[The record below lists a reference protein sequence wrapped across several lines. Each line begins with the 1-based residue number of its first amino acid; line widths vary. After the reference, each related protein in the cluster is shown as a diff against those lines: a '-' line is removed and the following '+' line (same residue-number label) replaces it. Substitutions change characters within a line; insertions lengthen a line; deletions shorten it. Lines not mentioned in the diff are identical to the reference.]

1 MFNCDVASID
11 LTPMPTLTCSSNIT
25 ATTASI
31 TAENLAADNL
41 LANRLLADNLLT
53 GSSLTDNST
62 MEKSLFGLPEWLIQI
77 NDDISRALE
86 RGVNIRQLVASRAC
100 VIDELLIALFQWFEL
115 DKTDLALFATGG
127 YGRGELSLYSDVD
140 ILLLMPNEL
149 DSDTSSKIDNLVA
162 LLWDIGLEPA
172 LSVRSVSD
180 CLEAALDHTVASA
193 LLEARLLIGNE
204 ALQEVPI
211 QIVNKQW
218 SPLAFFE
225 VKINEAKARYLQH
238 NATEYNLEP
247 NIKTAPGGLRDIHII
262 GWVTKRYF
270 RVSKL
275 YDLVQQNFLTE
286 KEFDE
291 LSFAEGYLWQ
301 IRHYLHELT
310 GRNENKLL
318 FDYQRDIAQLMGY
331 ETQSDDQPNAA
342 VERFMRDYYRCAMQI
357 STLSEM
363 LTNHYYET
371 IIEPQLPDEERPKK
385 QPINARFNQVG
396 EQIAMAHHRVFAQH
410 PEAILEMF
418 LLMGQYG
425 IKNVRTH
432 TLRAL
437 KIAARG
443 IDQAYRDN
451 PTNQTL
457 FLANLKEQN
466 YLFHRL
472 RTMNRYG
479 ILGNYIPAFA
489 QVTGLMQYDLFHRYT
504 VDAHTLFLI
513 RILHRFTDPR
523 FYDDFPLISAIFQRI
538 ERKEILVLAAM
549 FHDIAKGRGGNHSQ
563 LGETESIEFCL
574 AHGMSVAD
582 ANLVGWL
589 TRYHLLMSMTAQK
602 KDISDPEVVTLFAD
616 LVGNVTHL
624 NHLYVLT
631 VADMNATNPQ
641 LWNSWRATLMKQLY
655 SQTRR
660 ILRADI
666 DAPTNRQDMISA
678 TRKQALVMLD
688 NVDNQHMNRDE
699 VLRLWDDLG
708 DEYFLREIA
717 EDILWHT
724 EAILNHPPIGR
735 ASDADSTPLVV
746 LREHRELALDAV
758 QVFIYTQD
766 QVNLFAVTMAVFD
779 QMNLDV
785 LDARIITAT
794 RDFALDSY
802 VLLDR
807 SGTLLVDV
815 DSQQELKQRLIDAF
829 KNPTAPKLTH
839 RRIPRQL
846 RHFDVA
852 TTINFEFNDA
862 SNQHIMSLE
871 TLDQPGLLARV
882 GQVFLQQ
889 QIEVHAAR
897 ITTLGERAE
906 DMFYISDQNDKA
918 LSADKLDTL
927 KAALITSLSIRNDT
941 L

>member
-1 MFNCDVASID
+1 MFNCDVTAID
-11 LTPMPTLTCSSNIT
+11 LTPMPLLS
-25 ATTASI
+25 ADDMTTAS
-31 TAENLAADNL
+31 L
-41 LANRLLADNLLT
+41 
-53 GSSLTDNST
+53 SPSTDTSVI
-62 MEKSLFGLPEWLIQI
+62 EKPLFGIPEWLLQI

-86 RGVNIRQLVASRAC
+86 RGVNIRQLVNARAC
-100 VIDELLIALFQWFEL
+100 VIDDLLIDLFKYFEL

-127 YGRGELSLYSDVD
+127 YGRGELSLYSDID
-140 ILLLMPNEL
+140 ILLLMPH
-149 DSDTSSKIDNLVA
+149 DIDADTNKKIDNLVA
-162 LLWDIGLEPA
+162 ILWDIGLEPA

-180 CLEAALDHTVASA
+180 CLEAALDHTIASA
-193 LLEARLLIGNE
+193 LLEARLLIGND
-204 ALQEVPI
+204 ALQDVPH
-211 QIVNKQW
+211 QIVNNQW
-218 SPLAFFE
+218 SPRAFFD

-275 YDLVQQNFLTE
+275 YDLVQQDFLTE

-318 FDYQRDIAQLMGY
+318 FDYQREIAQLMGY
-331 ETQSDDQPNAA
+331 EPQPDDQPNDS

-410 PEAILEMF
+410 PESILEMF

-451 PTNQTL
+451 PAHQAL

-479 ILGNYIPAFA
+479 VLGNYIPAFA

-513 RILHRFTDPR
+513 RILHRFTDPL
-523 FYDDFPLISAIFQRI
+523 FYEDFPLVSSIFQRI

-563 LGETESIEFCL
+563 LGEIESIEFCL
-574 AHGMSVAD
+574 AHGMSTAD

-678 TRKQALVMLD
+678 TRAQALVMLD

-735 ASDADSTPLVV
+735 ASNADSPPLVV

-758 QVFIYTQD
+758 QVFVYTQD

-807 SGTLLVDV
+807 SGTLLVDS

-829 KNPTAPKLTH
+829 KNPTSPKLTNK
-839 RRIPRQL
+839 RIPRQL
-846 RHFDVA
+846 KHFNVA
-852 TTINFEFNDA
+852 TTINFEFNEA
-862 SNQHIMSLE
+862 SSQHIMSLE

-906 DMFYISDQNDKA
+906 DMFYISDQNDQA
-918 LSADKLDTL
+918 LSADKLKML
-927 KAALITSLSIRNDT
+927 KTALIDSLSLRNDAI
-941 L
+941 

>member
-1 MFNCDVASID
+1 
-11 LTPMPTLTCSSNIT
+11 
-25 ATTASI
+25 
-31 TAENLAADNL
+31 
-41 LANRLLADNLLT
+41 
-53 GSSLTDNST
+53 
-62 MEKSLFGLPEWLIQI
+62 
-77 NDDISRALE
+77 
-86 RGVNIRQLVASRAC
+86 
-100 VIDELLIALFQWFEL
+100 
-115 DKTDLALFATGG
+115 
-127 YGRGELSLYSDVD
+127 
-140 ILLLMPNEL
+140 
-149 DSDTSSKIDNLVA
+149 
-162 LLWDIGLEPA
+162 
-172 LSVRSVSD
+172 
-180 CLEAALDHTVASA
+180 
-193 LLEARLLIGNE
+193 
-204 ALQEVPI
+204 
-211 QIVNKQW
+211 
-218 SPLAFFE
+218 AFFD
-225 VKINEAKARYLQH
+225 VKMEESKARYLQH

-301 IRHYLHELT
+301 IRHYLHVLT

-318 FDYQRDIAQLMGY
+318 FDYQREIAQLMGY
-331 ETQSDDQPNAA
+331 ETQPDDQPNAA

-371 IIEPQLPDEERPKK
+371 IIEPQLPDDERPKK
-385 QPINARFNQVG
+385 QPINARFNRIG
-396 EQIAMAHHRVFAQH
+396 NQIAIAHHRVFAQH
-410 PEAILEMF
+410 PESILEMF
-418 LLMGQYG
+418 LLMGQHG
-425 IKNVRTH
+425 IDKVRTH

-443 IDQAYRDN
+443 IDQIYRDN
-451 PTNQTL
+451 PTHKAL
-457 FLANLKEQN
+457 FLSNLKEQN

-479 ILGNYIPAFA
+479 VLGNYIPAFA

-513 RILHRFTDPR
+513 RILHRFTDPA
-523 FYDDFPLISAIFQRI
+523 FQEDFPLVSSIFQRI

-549 FHDIAKGRGGNHSQ
+549 FHDIAKGRGGDHSE
-563 LGETESIEFCL
+563 LGQTESIEFCL
-574 AHGMSVAD
+574 SHGMSLAD

-589 TRYHLLMSMTAQK
+589 TRYHLLMSITAQK
-602 KDISDPEVVTLFAD
+602 KDISDPEVVTIFSD
-616 LVGNVTHL
+616 LIGNVTHL

-678 TRKQALVMLD
+678 TRKQALTMLD
-688 NVDNQHMNRDE
+688 NVNNQHMNRDE

-724 EAILNHPPIGR
+724 EAILNHPPIGL
-735 ASDADSTPLVV
+735 ASNADSPPLVV

-758 QVFIYTQD
+758 QVFVYTQD
-766 QVNLFAVTMAVFD
+766 QMNLFAVTMAVFD

-802 VLLDR
+802 VLLDP
-807 SGTLLVDV
+807 SGTLLVDEE
-815 DSQQELKQRLIDAF
+815 SQQELKQRLIDSF
-829 KNPTAPKLTH
+829 KDPTVLKLTNK
-839 RRIPRQL
+839 RMPRQL
-846 RHFDVA
+846 RHFEVK
-852 TTINFEFNDA
+852 TVINFEFNEA
-862 SNQHIMSLE
+862 SGQHIMSLE

-882 GQVFLQQ
+882 GQVFLQE

-906 DMFYISDQNDKA
+906 DMFYISDQNDKP
-918 LSADKLDTL
+918 LSPDRLEAL
-927 KAALITSLSIRNDT
+927 KAALLASLTVQKEHNSVIYF
-941 L
+941 

>member
-1 MFNCDVASID
+1 MFTCDVASID
-11 LTPMPTLTCSSNIT
+11 LTPLPLLSNDT
-25 ATTASI
+25 A
-31 TAENLAADNL
+31 
-41 LANRLLADNLLT
+41 
-53 GSSLTDNST
+53 TDNSLLSEQNT
-62 MEKSLFGLPEWLIQI
+62 TDKALLGIPEWLAQI
-77 NDDISRALE
+77 NEDISRALE
-86 RGVNIRQLVASRAC
+86 RGTNIRQLVEARAC
-100 VIDELLIALFQWFEL
+100 AIDSLLIALFKWFEL

-127 YGRGELSLYSDVD
+127 YGRGELSLYSDID
-140 ILLLMPNEL
+140 ILLLSPDEIGA
-149 DSDTSSKIDNLVA
+149 DASGKIDKLVA

-172 LSVRSVSD
+172 LSVRSVND
-180 CLEAALDHTVASA
+180 ALEAALDHTIASA
-193 LLEARLLIGNE
+193 QLEARLLIGNE
-204 ALQEVPI
+204 ALRDMPI

-218 SPLAFFE
+218 SPRAFFD
-225 VKINEAKARYLQH
+225 VKMEESKARYLQH

-270 RVSKL
+270 RVGKL

-301 IRHYLHELT
+301 IRHYLHVLT

-318 FDYQRDIAQLMGY
+318 FDYQREIAQLMGY
-331 ETQSDDQPNAA
+331 ETQPDDQPNAA

-371 IIEPQLPDEERPKK
+371 IIEPSLPDDERPKK
-385 QPINARFNQVG
+385 QPINARFNRVG
-396 EQIAMAHHRVFAQH
+396 DHIAIAHHRVFAQH
-410 PEAILEMF
+410 PESILEMF
-418 LLMGQYG
+418 LLMGQHG
-425 IKNVRTH
+425 IDKVRTH

-443 IDQAYRDN
+443 IDQTYRDN
-451 PTNQTL
+451 PVHKAL
-457 FLANLKEQN
+457 FLSNLKEQN

-479 ILGNYIPAFA
+479 VLGNYIPAFA

-513 RILHRFTDPR
+513 RILHRFTDPM
-523 FYDDFPLISAIFQRI
+523 FSEEFPLVSTIFQRI

-549 FHDIAKGRGGNHSQ
+549 FHDIAKGRGGDHSE
-563 LGETESIEFCL
+563 LGQTESIEFCL
-574 AHGMSVAD
+574 SHGMSLAD

-589 TRYHLLMSMTAQK
+589 TRYHLLMSITAQK
-602 KDISDPEVVTLFAD
+602 KDISDPEVVTVFAD
-616 LVGNVTHL
+616 LIGNVTHL

-678 TRKQALVMLD
+678 TRAQALAMLD
-688 NVDNQHMNRDE
+688 NVNNQHMNRDE

-724 EAILNHPPIGR
+724 EAILNHPPIGL
-735 ASDADSTPLVV
+735 ASNADSPPLVV

-758 QVFIYTQD
+758 QVFVYTQD
-766 QVNLFAVTMAVFD
+766 QMNLFAVTMAVFD

-802 VLLDR
+802 VLLDP
-807 SGTLLVDV
+807 SGTLLVDE
-815 DSQQELKQRLIDAF
+815 DSQQELKQRLINAF
-829 KNPTAPKLTH
+829 KDPTVLKLTNK
-839 RRIPRQL
+839 RMPRQL
-846 RHFDVA
+846 RHFEVA
-852 TTINFEFNDA
+852 TVINFEFNEA
-862 SNQHIMSLE
+862 SDQHIMSLE

-882 GQVFLQQ
+882 GQIFLQE

-906 DMFYISDQNDKA
+906 DMFYISDQNDKP
-918 LSADKLDTL
+918 LSAERLDAL
-927 KAALITSLSIRNDT
+927 KSALLASLATKRENNVVYSY
-941 L
+941 

>member
-1 MFNCDVASID
+1 MFTCDVASIY
-11 LTPMPTLTCSSNIT
+11 LTPLPELLPTNAT
-25 ATTASI
+25 ATTPQLLVTNSI
-31 TAENLAADNL
+31 DEPL
-41 LANRLLADNLLT
+41 L
-53 GSSLTDNST
+53 GI
-62 MEKSLFGLPEWLIQI
+62 PQWLIQI
-77 NDDISRALE
+77 NDDISRELE
-86 RGVNIRQLVASRAC
+86 CGVNIRQLVAARAC
-100 VIDELLIALFQWFEL
+100 AIDDLLIALFSWFEL
-115 DKTDLALFATGG
+115 NKTDLALFAIGG

-140 ILLLMPNEL
+140 ILLLSPNDI
-149 DSDTSSKIDNLVA
+149 DSNVSMKIDSLVA

-172 LSVRSVSD
+172 LSVRSVSE
-180 CLEAALDHTVASA
+180 CLDAAQDHTIASS

-204 ALQEVPI
+204 ALQDVPDN
-211 QIVNKQW
+211 IVNKQW
-218 SPLAFFE
+218 SQREFYD
-225 VKINEAKARYLQH
+225 VKITEAKSRYLQH

-270 RVSKL
+270 RVGKL
-275 YDLVQQNFLTE
+275 YDLVQQDFLTE

-291 LSFAEGYLWQ
+291 LSFAEAYLWQ
-301 IRHYLHELT
+301 IRHHLHELT

-318 FDYQRDIAQLMGY
+318 FDYQRDIAELMGY
-331 ETQSDDQPNAA
+331 ETQPDDQPNAA

-363 LTNHYYET
+363 LINHYYET
-371 IIEPQLPDEERPKK
+371 IIEPQLPHNERPSKR
-385 QPINARFNQVG
+385 PINARFNRIG
-396 EQIAMAHHRVFAQH
+396 DQIAIAHHRVFAQH
-410 PEAILEMF
+410 PDAILEMF

-425 IKNVRTH
+425 IKNIRTR

-437 KIAARG
+437 KISARG
-443 IDQAYRDN
+443 IDQNYRDN
-451 PTNQTL
+451 PEHQAL
-457 FLANLKEQN
+457 FLANIKEQN
-466 YLFHRL
+466 YLYHRL

-479 ILGNYIPAFA
+479 VLGNYIPAFA

-523 FYDDFPLISAIFQRI
+523 LHEDFPLVSAIFQRI

-574 AHGMSVAD
+574 AHGMSKAD

-602 KDISDPEVVTLFAD
+602 KDISDPEVVTIFAD

-641 LWNSWRATLMKQLY
+641 LWNSWRETLMKQLY

-678 TRKQALVMLD
+678 TRKQALAMLD
-688 NVDNQHMNRDE
+688 NVDKQHMNRDE
-699 VLRLWDDLG
+699 VLSLWDDLG

-724 EAILNHPPIGR
+724 EAILNHPPVGR
-735 ASDADSTPLVV
+735 ASDADSAPLVV
-746 LREHRELALDAV
+746 LREHRELALDAI
-758 QVFIYTQD
+758 QVFVYTQD
-766 QVNLFAVTMAVFD
+766 QANLFAVTMAVFD

-807 SGTLLVDV
+807 SGTLLVDD
-815 DSQQELKQRLIDAF
+815 DSQQELKKRLIDAF
-829 KNPTAPKLTH
+829 KNPTVPKLTY
-839 RRIPRQL
+839 RRLPRQL
-846 RHFDVA
+846 RHFEVP
-852 TTINFEFNDA
+852 TVISFEFNEA
-862 SNQHIMSLE
+862 SDQHIMSLQ

-889 QIEVHAAR
+889 KIEVHAAR

-906 DMFYISDQNDKA
+906 DMFTITDQNDAPLSTDQLETLQKA
-918 LSADKLDTL
+918 LTA
-927 KAALITSLSIRNDT
+927 SLSIRSDKEKSV
-941 L
+941 

>member
-1 MFNCDVASID
+1 MFTCDVASID
-11 LTPMPTLTCSSNIT
+11 LTPLPLLSNDT
-25 ATTASI
+25 A
-31 TAENLAADNL
+31 
-41 LANRLLADNLLT
+41 
-53 GSSLTDNST
+53 TDNSLLSEQNT
-62 MEKSLFGLPEWLIQI
+62 TDKALLGIPEWLAQI
-77 NDDISRALE
+77 NEDISRALE
-86 RGVNIRQLVASRAC
+86 RGTNIRQLVEARAC
-100 VIDELLIALFQWFEL
+100 AIDSLLIALFKWFEL

-127 YGRGELSLYSDVD
+127 YGRGELSLYSDID
-140 ILLLMPNEL
+140 ILLLSPDEIGA
-149 DSDTSSKIDNLVA
+149 DASGKIDKLVA

-172 LSVRSVSD
+172 LSVRSVND
-180 CLEAALDHTVASA
+180 ALEAALDHTIASA
-193 LLEARLLIGNE
+193 QLEARLLIGNE
-204 ALQEVPI
+204 ALRDMPI

-218 SPLAFFE
+218 SPRAFFD
-225 VKINEAKARYLQH
+225 VKMEESKARYLQH

-270 RVSKL
+270 RVGKL

-301 IRHYLHELT
+301 IRHYLHVLT

-318 FDYQRDIAQLMGY
+318 FDYQREIAQLMGY
-331 ETQSDDQPNAA
+331 ETQPDDQPNAA

-371 IIEPQLPDEERPKK
+371 IIEPNLPDDERPKK
-385 QPINARFNQVG
+385 QPINARFNRVG
-396 EQIAMAHHRVFAQH
+396 DHIAIAHHRVFAQH
-410 PEAILEMF
+410 PESILEMF
-418 LLMGQYG
+418 LLMGQHG
-425 IKNVRTH
+425 IDKVRTH

-443 IDQAYRDN
+443 IDQTYRDN
-451 PTNQTL
+451 PVHKAL
-457 FLANLKEQN
+457 FLSNLKEQN

-479 ILGNYIPAFA
+479 VLGNYIPAFA

-513 RILHRFTDPR
+513 RILHRFTDPM
-523 FYDDFPLISAIFQRI
+523 FSEEFPLVSTIFQRI

-549 FHDIAKGRGGNHSQ
+549 FHDIAKGRGGDHSE
-563 LGETESIEFCL
+563 LGQTESIEFCL
-574 AHGMSVAD
+574 SHGMSLAD

-589 TRYHLLMSMTAQK
+589 TRYHLLMSITAQK
-602 KDISDPEVVTLFAD
+602 KDISDPEVVTVFAD
-616 LVGNVTHL
+616 LIGNVTHL

-678 TRKQALVMLD
+678 TRAQALAMLD
-688 NVDNQHMNRDE
+688 NVNNQHMNRDE

-724 EAILNHPPIGR
+724 EAILNHPPIGL
-735 ASDADSTPLVV
+735 ASNADSPPLVV

-758 QVFIYTQD
+758 QVFVYTQD
-766 QVNLFAVTMAVFD
+766 QTNLFAVTMAVFD

-802 VLLDR
+802 VLLDP
-807 SGTLLVDV
+807 SGTLLVDE
-815 DSQQELKQRLIDAF
+815 DSQQELKQRLINAF
-829 KNPTAPKLTH
+829 KDPTVLKLTNK
-839 RRIPRQL
+839 RMPRQL
-846 RHFDVA
+846 RHFEVA
-852 TTINFEFNDA
+852 TVINFEFNEA
-862 SNQHIMSLE
+862 SDQHIMSLE

-882 GQVFLQQ
+882 GQTFLQE

-906 DMFYISDQNDKA
+906 DMFYISDQNDKP
-918 LSADKLDTL
+918 LSAERLDAL
-927 KAALITSLSIRNDT
+927 KSALLASLATKRENNVVYSY
-941 L
+941 

>member
-1 MFNCDVASID
+1 MFTCDVASIYLSPLPPLLSANMPAAEVTAD
-11 LTPMPTLTCSSNIT
+11 TP
-25 ATTASI
+25 
-31 TAENLAADNL
+31 L
-41 LANRLLADNLLT
+41 L
-53 GSSLTDNST
+53 GI
-62 MEKSLFGLPEWLIQI
+62 PEWLTQI
-77 NDDISRALE
+77 NEDISRELE
-86 RGVNIRQLVASRAC
+86 RGVNIRQLVEARAC
-100 VIDELLIALFQWFEL
+100 AIDGLLITLFSWFEL

-140 ILLLMPNEL
+140 ILLLSP
-149 DSDTSSKIDNLVA
+149 SDIDNSVSTKIDRLVA
-162 LLWDIGLEPA
+162 MLWDIGLEPA
-172 LSVRSVSD
+172 LSVRSVDD
-180 CLEAALDHTVASA
+180 CLEAASDHTIASS

-204 ALQEVPI
+204 VLQDVPND
-211 QIVNKQW
+211 IVNKLW
-218 SPLAFFE
+218 SQRDFYD
-225 VKINEAKARYLQH
+225 VKIAEAKSRYLQH

-270 RVSKL
+270 RVGKL
-275 YDLVQQNFLTE
+275 YDLVQQDFLTE
-286 KEFDE
+286 KEFDDLNFSE
-291 LSFAEGYLWQ
+291 AYLWQ

-318 FDYQRDIAQLMGY
+318 FDYQRDIAQRMGY

-363 LTNHYYET
+363 LINHYYET
-371 IIEPQLPDEERPKK
+371 IIEPQLPDDERPSKR
-385 QPINARFNQVG
+385 PLNAHFNQIG

-425 IKNVRTH
+425 IKNVRTK

-443 IDQAYRDN
+443 IDQNYRDN
-451 PTNQTL
+451 PEHQAL

-472 RTMNRYG
+472 RAMNRYG
-479 ILGNYIPAFA
+479 VLGNYIPAFA

-513 RILHRFTDPR
+513 RILHRFTDER
-523 FYDDFPLISAIFQRI
+523 FYQDFPLVSSIFQRI

-549 FHDIAKGRGGNHSQ
+549 FHDIAKGRGGNHSL
-563 LGETESIEFCL
+563 LGETESIDFCL
-574 AHGMSVAD
+574 AHGMSKAD
-582 ANLVGWL
+582 ARLVGWL

-602 KDISDPEVVTLFAD
+602 KDISDPEVVTVFAD
-616 LVGNVTHL
+616 LIGNVTHL

-666 DAPTNRQDMISA
+666 DAPTNRQEMIGA
-678 TRKQALVMLD
+678 TRKQALAMLD

-724 EAILNHPPIGR
+724 EAILNHPPIGY
-735 ASDADSTPLVV
+735 ASNADSAPLVV

-758 QVFIYTQD
+758 QVFVYTQD
-766 QVNLFAVTMAVFD
+766 QANLFAVTMAVFD

-807 SGTLLVDV
+807 SGTLLVDEN
-815 DSQQELKQRLIDAF
+815 SQEELKQRLIDAF
-829 KNPTAPKLTH
+829 KNPTVPKLTH
-839 RRIPRQL
+839 KRIPRQL
-846 RHFDVA
+846 RHFEVA
-852 TTINFEFNDA
+852 TTISFEFNEA
-862 SNQHIMSLE
+862 SDQHIMSLQ

-889 QIEVHAAR
+889 KIEVHAAR

-906 DMFYISDQNDKA
+906 DMFTISDQDDKP
-918 LSADKLDTL
+918 LSADKLETL
-927 KAALITSLSIRNDT
+927 QAALRASLNIRSDGT
-941 L
+941 YA

>member
-1 MFNCDVASID
+1 MFNCDVTTID
-11 LTPMPTLTCSSNIT
+11 LTPMPLLSTENMT
-25 ATTASI
+25 AA
-31 TAENLAADNL
+31 
-41 LANRLLADNLLT
+41 
-53 GSSLTDNST
+53 SLTLSAAHSLSATNSVL
-62 MEKSLFGLPEWLIQI
+62 EKPLFSISDWLLQI

-86 RGVNIRQLVASRAC
+86 RGVNIRQLVSARAG
-100 VIDELLIALFQWFEL
+100 VIDDLLIDLFNWFEL

-127 YGRGELSLYSDVD
+127 YGRGELSLHSDID
-140 ILLLMPNEL
+140 ILLLVPSAIG
-149 DSDTSSKIDNLVA
+149 SDTTSKIDNLVA
-162 LLWDIGLEPA
+162 FLWDIGLEPA
-172 LSVRSVSD
+172 LSVRSVSE
-180 CLEAALDHTVASA
+180 CLEAARDHTIASA

-204 ALQEVPI
+204 DLQGVPI
-211 QIVNKQW
+211 QIVNNQW
-218 SPLAFFE
+218 SPREFFD
-225 VKINEAKARYLQH
+225 VKIKEAKARYIQH

-247 NIKTAPGGLRDIHII
+247 NIKTAPGGLRDIHIV

-318 FDYQRDIAQLMGY
+318 FDYQREIAQLMGY
-331 ETQSDDQPNAA
+331 ETQPDDQPNAA

-371 IIEPQLPDEERPKK
+371 IIEPQLPDEECPKK

-396 EQIAMAHHRVFAQH
+396 DQIAMAHHRVFAQH
-410 PEAILEMF
+410 PESILEMF

-451 PTNQTL
+451 PTHQAL

-479 ILGNYIPAFA
+479 VLGNYIPAFA

-523 FYDDFPLISAIFQRI
+523 FFEDFPLVSSLFQRI

-563 LGETESIEFCL
+563 LGEIESIEFCL
-574 AHGMSVAD
+574 AHGMSEAD

-678 TRKQALVMLD
+678 TRKQALAMLD

-699 VLRLWDDLG
+699 VIRLWDDLG

-724 EAILNHPPIGR
+724 EAILNHPPLGR
-735 ASDADSTPLVV
+735 ASDADSAPLVV

-758 QVFIYTQD
+758 QVFVYTQD

-794 RDFALDSY
+794 RNFALDSY

-807 SGTLLVDV
+807 SGTLLVDAE
-815 DSQQELKQRLIDAF
+815 SQEELKQRLIDAF

-846 RHFDVA
+846 KHFDVA
-852 TTINFEFNDA
+852 TTINFEFNEA

-889 QIEVHAAR
+889 KIEVHAAR

-906 DMFYISDQNDKA
+906 DMFYISDQNDDA
-918 LSADKLDTL
+918 LSADKLATL
-927 KAALITSLSIRNDT
+927 KATLIDSLSVRNDT
-941 L
+941 V

>member
-1 MFNCDVASID
+1 MFTCDVASID
-11 LTPMPTLTCSSNIT
+11 LTPLPLLSKDI
-25 ATTASI
+25 ATNAS
-31 TAENLAADNL
+31 
-41 LANRLLADNLLT
+41 LLADT
-53 GSSLTDNST
+53 PVT
-62 MEKSLFGLPEWLIQI
+62 EKSLLGIPHWLTQI
-77 NDDISRALE
+77 NHDINRALE
-86 RGVNIRQLVASRAC
+86 RGVNIRQLVAARSGA
-100 VIDELLIALFQWFEL
+100 IDELLIALFNWFEL

-127 YGRGELSLYSDVD
+127 YGRGELSLYSDID
-140 ILLLMPNEL
+140 ILLLSPDEIGA
-149 DSDTSSKIDNLVA
+149 DASGKIDRLVA

-172 LSVRSVSD
+172 LSVRSVND
-180 CLEAALDHTVASA
+180 ALEASLDHTIASA
-193 LLEARLLIGNE
+193 QLEARLLIGNE
-204 ALQEVPI
+204 ALQDVPV

-218 SPLAFFE
+218 SPREFFE
-225 VKINEAKARYLQH
+225 VKIAEAKARYLQH

-270 RVSKL
+270 RVGKL

-291 LSFAEGYLWQ
+291 LNFAEGYLWQ
-301 IRHYLHELT
+301 IRHYLHVLT

-318 FDYQRDIAQLMGY
+318 FDYQREIAQLMGY
-331 ETQSDDQPNAA
+331 ETQPDDQPNAA

-371 IIEPQLPDEERPKK
+371 IIEPQLPDDERPKK

-396 EQIAMAHHRVFAQH
+396 DQIAMAHHRVFAQH
-410 PEAILEMF
+410 PDSILEMF

-443 IDQAYRDN
+443 IDQIYRDN
-451 PTNQTL
+451 PAHQAL

-472 RTMNRYG
+472 RAMNRYG
-479 ILGNYIPAFA
+479 VLGSYIPAFA

-504 VDAHTLFLI
+504 VAAHTLFLI

-523 FYDDFPLISAIFQRI
+523 FYEDFPLVSSIFQRI

-549 FHDIAKGRGGNHSQ
+549 FHDIAKGRGGNHSE
-563 LGETESIEFCL
+563 LGQTESTEFCL
-574 AHGMSVAD
+574 AHGMSLAD

-602 KDISDPEVVTLFAD
+602 KDISDPEVVTIFAN

-678 TRKQALVMLD
+678 TRTQALAMLD
-688 NVDNQHMNRDE
+688 SVNNQHMNRDE

-708 DEYFLREIA
+708 DEYFLREIP

-724 EAILNHPPIGR
+724 EAILNHPPIGL
-735 ASDADSTPLVV
+735 ASNADSPPLVV

-758 QVFIYTQD
+758 QVFVYTQD
-766 QVNLFAVTMAVFD
+766 QTNLFAVTMAVFD

-802 VLLDR
+802 VLLDP
-807 SGTLLVDV
+807 SGTLLVDE
-815 DSQQELKQRLIDAF
+815 DSQQELKQRLINAF
-829 KNPTAPKLTH
+829 KDPTLLKLTNK
-839 RRIPRQL
+839 RIPRQL
-846 RHFDVA
+846 RHFEV
-852 TTINFEFNDA
+852 TTVINFDFNEA
-862 SNQHIMSLE
+862 SDLHIMSLE

-882 GQVFLQQ
+882 GQVFLHEK
-889 QIEVHAAR
+889 IEVHAAR

-906 DMFYISDQNDKA
+906 DMFYISDQNDEP
-918 LSADKLDTL
+918 LSAARLD
-927 KAALITSLSIRNDT
+927 ALRSALMASLSMQREQPAAYSKCD
-941 L
+941 

>member
-1 MFNCDVASID
+1 MFTCDVASID
-11 LTPMPTLTCSSNIT
+11 LTPLPLLSNDT
-25 ATTASI
+25 A
-31 TAENLAADNL
+31 
-41 LANRLLADNLLT
+41 
-53 GSSLTDNST
+53 TDNSLLSEQNT
-62 MEKSLFGLPEWLIQI
+62 TDKALLGIPEWLAQI
-77 NDDISRALE
+77 NEDISRALE
-86 RGVNIRQLVASRAC
+86 RGANIRQLVEARAC
-100 VIDELLIALFQWFEL
+100 AIDSLLIALFKWFEL

-127 YGRGELSLYSDVD
+127 YGRGELSLYSDID
-140 ILLLMPNEL
+140 ILLLSPDEIGA
-149 DSDTSSKIDNLVA
+149 DASGKIDKLVA

-172 LSVRSVSD
+172 LSVRSVND
-180 CLEAALDHTVASA
+180 ALEAALDHTIASA
-193 LLEARLLIGNE
+193 QLEARLLIGNE
-204 ALQEVPI
+204 ALRDMPI

-218 SPLAFFE
+218 SPRAFFD
-225 VKINEAKARYLQH
+225 VKMEESKARYLQH

-270 RVSKL
+270 RVGKL

-301 IRHYLHELT
+301 IRHYLHVLT

-318 FDYQRDIAQLMGY
+318 FDYQREIAQLMGY
-331 ETQSDDQPNAA
+331 ETQPDDQPNAA

-371 IIEPQLPDEERPKK
+371 IIEPSLPDDERPKK
-385 QPINARFNQVG
+385 QPINARFNRVG
-396 EQIAMAHHRVFAQH
+396 DHIAIAHHRVFAQH
-410 PEAILEMF
+410 PESILEMF
-418 LLMGQYG
+418 LLMGQHG
-425 IKNVRTH
+425 IDKVRTH

-443 IDQAYRDN
+443 IDQTYRDN
-451 PTNQTL
+451 PVHKAL
-457 FLANLKEQN
+457 FLSNLKEQN

-479 ILGNYIPAFA
+479 VLGNYIPAFA

-513 RILHRFTDPR
+513 RILHRFTDPM
-523 FYDDFPLISAIFQRI
+523 FSEEFPLVSTIFQRI

-549 FHDIAKGRGGNHSQ
+549 FHDIAKGRGGDHSE
-563 LGETESIEFCL
+563 LGQTESIEFCL
-574 AHGMSVAD
+574 SHGMSLAD

-589 TRYHLLMSMTAQK
+589 TRYHLLMSITAQK
-602 KDISDPEVVTLFAD
+602 KDISDPEVVTVFAD
-616 LVGNVTHL
+616 LIGNVTHL

-678 TRKQALVMLD
+678 TRAQALAMLD
-688 NVDNQHMNRDE
+688 NVNNQHMNREE

-724 EAILNHPPIGR
+724 EAILNHPPIGL
-735 ASDADSTPLVV
+735 ASNADSPPLVV

-758 QVFIYTQD
+758 QVFVYTQD
-766 QVNLFAVTMAVFD
+766 QMNLFAVTMAVFD

-802 VLLDR
+802 VLLDP
-807 SGTLLVDV
+807 SGTLLVDE

-829 KNPTAPKLTH
+829 KDPTVLKLTNK
-839 RRIPRQL
+839 RMPRQL
-846 RHFDVA
+846 RHFEVA
-852 TTINFEFNDA
+852 TVINFEFNEA
-862 SNQHIMSLE
+862 SDQHIMSLE

-882 GQVFLQQ
+882 GQIFLQE

-906 DMFYISDQNDKA
+906 DMFYISDQNDKP
-918 LSADKLDTL
+918 LSAERLDAL
-927 KAALITSLSIRNDT
+927 KSALLASLATKRENNVVYSY
-941 L
+941 

>member
-1 MFNCDVASID
+1 MFSFDAASIN
-11 LTPMPTLTCSSNIT
+11 LTPLPSFPASDTVSSSDT
-25 ATTASI
+25 
-31 TAENLAADNL
+31 
-41 LANRLLADNLLT
+41 
-53 GSSLTDNST
+53 
-62 MEKSLFGLPEWLIQI
+62 EKSLLGIPKWLTQI
-77 NDDISRALE
+77 NTDINRALE
-86 RGVNIRQLVASRAC
+86 RGANIRQLVGARSDA
-100 VIDELLIALFQWFEL
+100 IDDLLMALFTWFEL

-127 YGRGELSLYSDVD
+127 YGRNELSLYSDID
-140 ILLLMPNEL
+140 ILLLAPNEL
-149 DSDTSSKIDNLVA
+149 KPNVSSKIDRLVA
-162 LLWDIGLEPA
+162 MLWDIGLEPA
-172 LSVRSVSD
+172 LSVRSVDD
-180 CLEAALDHTVASA
+180 CLEAATDHTVASA

-204 ALQEVPI
+204 ALKSIPVDV
-211 QIVNKQW
+211 VNKLW
-218 SPLAFFE
+218 SQKDFYE
-225 VKINEAKARYLQH
+225 VKINEAKARYIRH

-247 NIKTAPGGLRDIHII
+247 NIKTAPGGLRDIHIV

-275 YDLVQQNFLTE
+275 YDLVQQGFVTE

-291 LSFAEGYLWQ
+291 LSFAESFLWQ
-301 IRHYLHELT
+301 IRHYLHEMT

-318 FDYQRDIAQLMGY
+318 FDYQRDIAQRMGY
-331 ETQSDDQPNAA
+331 ETQPDDQPNAA

-363 LTNHYYET
+363 LINHYYET
-371 IIEPQLPDEERPKK
+371 IIEPHLPEHEQPTKRPL
-385 QPINARFNQVG
+385 NALFNQVG
-396 EQIAMAHHRVFAQH
+396 EQIAISHHRVFSQH

-425 IKNVRTH
+425 IKSIRTR

-443 IDQAYRDN
+443 IDQTYRDN
-451 PTNQTL
+451 PEHQAL
-457 FLANLKEQN
+457 FLENIKEQN

-472 RTMNRYG
+472 RAMNRYG
-479 ILGNYIPAFA
+479 VLGNYIPAFA

-513 RILHRFTDPR
+513 RILHRFTDAR
-523 FYDDFPLISAIFQRI
+523 FYEDFPLVSAIYQRI

-574 AHGMSVAD
+574 AHGMSKAD
-582 ANLVGWL
+582 AHLVGWL

-602 KDISDPEVVTLFAD
+602 KDISDPEVVTVFAD

-666 DAPTNRQDMISA
+666 DAPTNRQDMIRA
-678 TRKQALVMLD
+678 TRKQALTMLD

-699 VLRLWDDLG
+699 VLRLWNELG

-724 EAILNHPPIGR
+724 EAILNHPPIGY
-735 ASDADSTPLVV
+735 ASNADSTPLVV

-758 QVFIYTQD
+758 QVFVYTQD
-766 QVNLFAVTMAVFD
+766 QANLFAVTMAVFD

-807 SGTLLVDV
+807 SGTLLKDE
-815 DSQQELKQRLIDAF
+815 DSQQELKQRLVNAF
-829 KNPTAPKLTH
+829 KNPTTPKLAQK
-839 RRIPRQL
+839 RIPRQL
-846 RHFDVA
+846 RHFDVP
-852 TTINFEFNDA
+852 TVIGFEFNEA
-862 SNQHIMSLE
+862 SGQHIMSLQ

-889 QIEVHAAR
+889 GIEVHAAR

-906 DMFYISDQNDKA
+906 DMFYLSDQNDA
-918 LSADKLDTL
+918 PLSIDKLDTL
-927 KAALITSLSIRNDT
+927 KAALIASISVLPDSSHS
-941 L
+941 

>member
-1 MFNCDVASID
+1 MFNSDGASID
-11 LTPMPTLTCSSNIT
+11 LTPLP
-25 ATTASI
+25 
-31 TAENLAADNL
+31 
-41 LANRLLADNLLT
+41 LLADETTNDTSLSPTQNATEKMLL
-53 GSSLTDNST
+53 GI
-62 MEKSLFGLPEWLIQI
+62 PEWLAQI
-77 NDDISRALE
+77 NEDISRLLE
-86 RGVNIRQLVASRAC
+86 RGTNIRQLVSARASA
-100 VIDELLIALFQWFEL
+100 IDSLLIALFKWFEL
-115 DKTDLALFATGG
+115 DKTDLAFFATGG
-127 YGRGELSLYSDVD
+127 YGRGELSLYSDID
-140 ILLLMPNEL
+140 ILLLSPDEIGA
-149 DSDTSSKIDNLVA
+149 DASSKIDKLVA

-172 LSVRSVSD
+172 LSVRSID
-180 CLEAALDHTVASA
+180 DALEAALDHTIASA
-193 LLEARLLIGNE
+193 QLEARLLIGNE
-204 ALQEVPI
+204 ALQDMPI
-211 QIVNKQW
+211 QIVNKLW
-218 SPLAFFE
+218 SPRAFFD
-225 VKINEAKARYLQH
+225 VKMQESKARYLQH

-270 RVSKL
+270 RVGKL

-291 LSFAEGYLWQ
+291 LSFSEGYLWQ
-301 IRHYLHELT
+301 IRHYLHVLT

-318 FDYQRDIAQLMGY
+318 FDYQREIAQLMGY
-331 ETQSDDQPNAA
+331 ETQPDDQPNAA

-371 IIEPQLPDEERPKK
+371 IIEPQLPDDERPKK
-385 QPINARFNQVG
+385 QPINARFNRIG
-396 EQIAMAHHRVFAQH
+396 NQIAIAHHRVFAQH
-410 PEAILEMF
+410 PDAILEMF
-418 LLMGQYG
+418 LLMGQHG
-425 IKNVRTH
+425 IDKVRTH

-443 IDQAYRDN
+443 IDQVYRDN
-451 PTNQTL
+451 PAHKTL

-479 ILGNYIPAFA
+479 VLGNYVPAFA

-513 RILHRFTDPR
+513 RILHRFTDPM
-523 FYDDFPLISAIFQRI
+523 FCDEFPLVSSIFQRI

-549 FHDIAKGRGGNHSQ
+549 FHDIAKGRGGDHSQ
-563 LGETESIEFCL
+563 LGQIESIEFCL
-574 AHGMSVAD
+574 SHGMSLAD

-589 TRYHLLMSMTAQK
+589 TRYHLLMSITAQK
-602 KDISDPEVVTLFAD
+602 KDISDPEVVTIFAD
-616 LVGNVTHL
+616 LIGNVTHL

-666 DAPTNRQDMISA
+666 DAPTNRQDMIIA
-678 TRKQALVMLD
+678 TRTQAQAMLD
-688 NVDNQHMNRDE
+688 NVNNQHMNRDE

-708 DEYFLREIA
+708 DEYFLREIP

-724 EAILNHPPIGR
+724 EAILNHPPIGL
-735 ASDADSTPLVV
+735 ASNADSPPLVV

-758 QVFIYTQD
+758 QVFVYTQD
-766 QVNLFAVTMAVFD
+766 QINLFAVTMAVFD

-802 VLLDR
+802 VLLDP
-807 SGTLLVDV
+807 SGTLLVDE
-815 DSQQELKQRLIDAF
+815 DSQHELKQRLINAF
-829 KNPTAPKLTH
+829 KDPTVLKLTNK
-839 RRIPRQL
+839 RMPRQL
-846 RHFDVA
+846 RHFEV
-852 TTINFEFNDA
+852 TTVINFEFNDA
-862 SNQHIMSLE
+862 SDQHILSLE

-882 GQVFLQQ
+882 GQVFLQE

-906 DMFYISDQNDKA
+906 DMFYISDQNDEP
-918 LSADKLDTL
+918 LSADRLEAL
-927 KAALITSLSIRNDT
+927 KSALMDSLTTKRENNVVYSY
-941 L
+941 

>member
-1 MFNCDVASID
+1 MFTCDVASVYI
-11 LTPMPTLTCSSNIT
+11 TPLPALSPPN
-25 ATTASI
+25 
-31 TAENLAADNL
+31 
-41 LANRLLADNLLT
+41 
-53 GSSLTDNST
+53 GT
-62 MEKSLFGLPEWLIQI
+62 METPLLVVSDPTKKSLLGIPEWLIQI
-77 NDDISRALE
+77 NEDISRALE
-86 RGVNIRQLVASRAC
+86 RGVNIRQLVTARAC
-100 VIDELLIALFQWFEL
+100 AIDELLTALFSWFEL

-140 ILLLMPNEL
+140 ILLLAPDEIAASMTTQING
-149 DSDTSSKIDNLVA
+149 LVA
-162 LLWDIGLEPA
+162 MLWDIGLEPA
-172 LSVRSVSD
+172 LSVRSVKD
-180 CLEAALDHTVASA
+180 CLEAATDHTVAST
-193 LLEARLLIGNE
+193 LLEARLLVGNE
-204 ALQEVPI
+204 ELKDTPTAV
-211 QIVNKQW
+211 VNKLWTQRE
-218 SPLAFFE
+218 FYE
-225 VKINEAKARYLQH
+225 VKIEEAKNRYLQH

-291 LSFAEGYLWQ
+291 LSFAESYLWQ
-301 IRHYLHELT
+301 IRHHLHELT
-310 GRNENKLL
+310 GRNENRLL

-331 ETQSDDQPNAA
+331 ETQPDDEPNAA

-363 LTNHYYET
+363 LTNHYFET
-371 IIEPQLPDEERPKK
+371 IIEPHLPIDERPSKH
-385 QPINARFNQVG
+385 PLNARFNQIG
-396 EQIAMAHHRVFAQH
+396 DQIAIAHHRVFAQH

-418 LLMGQYG
+418 LLMGQHG
-425 IKNVRTH
+425 LKKVRTH

-437 KIAARG
+437 KVAARG
-443 IDQAYRDN
+443 IDQNYRDN
-451 PTNQTL
+451 TEHQAL

-479 ILGNYIPAFA
+479 VLGNYIPSFA

-513 RILHRFTDPR
+513 RILHRFTDDR
-523 FYDDFPLISAIFQRI
+523 FQQDFPLVSAIFQRI

-549 FHDIAKGRGGNHSQ
+549 FHDIAKGRGGNHSE
-563 LGETESIEFCL
+563 LGQSESIEFCL
-574 AHGMSVAD
+574 KHGMSVAD

-602 KDISDPEVVTLFAD
+602 KDISDPEVVTVFAD
-616 LVGNVTHL
+616 LVSNVTHL

-641 LWNSWRATLMKQLY
+641 LWNSWRASLMKQLY
-655 SQTRR
+655 TQTRR

-666 DAPTNRQDMISA
+666 DAPTNRQDMIAA
-678 TRKQALVMLD
+678 TRKQALQMLD
-688 NVDNQHMNRDE
+688 TVDNQHMNREE

-724 EAILNHPPIGR
+724 EAILAHPPRGR
-735 ASDADSTPLVV
+735 ASDADSAPLVV

-758 QVFIYTQD
+758 QVFVYTQD
-766 QVNLFAVTMAVFD
+766 QANLFAVTMAVFD

-807 SGTLLVDV
+807 SGTLLTEKDE
-815 DSQQELKQRLIDAF
+815 QEELKRRLIEAF
-829 KNPTAPKLTH
+829 KNPTAPKLTSK
-839 RRIPRQL
+839 RLPRQL
-846 RHFDVA
+846 LHFDIP
-852 TTINFEFNDA
+852 TTISFEFNEA
-862 SNQHIMSLE
+862 SGQHIMSLQ

-889 QIEVHAAR
+889 GIEVHSAR

-906 DMFYISDQNDKA
+906 DMFYISDQNDA
-918 LSADKLDTL
+918 PLSEAMLETL
-927 KAALITSLSIRNDT
+927 KQALIASLSVRHDPSYG
-941 L
+941 

>member
-1 MFNCDVASID
+1 MFTCDLASIYI
-11 LTPMPTLTCSSNIT
+11 TPLPRFSPSPMAP
-25 ATTASI
+25 
-31 TAENLAADNL
+31 AAP
-41 LANRLLADNLLT
+41 
-53 GSSLTDNST
+53 SLTVTNPANNP
-62 MEKSLFGLPEWLIQI
+62 LLGIPEWLAKIK
-77 NDDISRALE
+77 DDISRALE
-86 RGVNIRQLVASRAC
+86 RGVSIRQLVAARAC
-100 VIDELLIALFQWFEL
+100 AIDSLLSALFNWYQL
-115 DKTDLALFATGG
+115 DDTDLALFATGG
-127 YGRGELSLYSDVD
+127 YGRGELSLHSDID
-140 ILLLMPNEL
+140 ILLLAPTTIN
-149 DSDTSSKIDNLVA
+149 SQTSAKIDSLVA
-162 LLWDIGLEPA
+162 LLWDVGLEPS
-172 LSVRSVSD
+172 LSVRTVED
-180 CLEAALDHTVASA
+180 CLEAAKDHTVTST

-204 ALQEVPI
+204 TLHSTPGD
-211 QIVNKQW
+211 IVNQLW
-218 SPLAFFE
+218 SQREFFE
-225 VKINEAKARYLQH
+225 VKIHEAKLRYLQH

-247 NIKTAPGGLRDIHII
+247 NIKTAPGGLRDIHIV

-275 YDLVQQNFLTE
+275 YDLVQQDFLTE

-291 LSFAEGYLWQ
+291 LSFAEAYLWQ
-301 IRHYLHELT
+301 IRHYLHEMT

-318 FDYQRDIAQLMGY
+318 FDYQREIAQLMGY
-331 ETQSDDQPNAA
+331 DTQPDDEPNAA

-371 IIEPQLPDEERPKK
+371 IIEPDLPDDERPNKH
-385 QPINARFNQVG
+385 PLNAHFNQIG
-396 EQIAMAHHRVFAQH
+396 NQIAVAHHRVFAQH

-443 IDQAYRDN
+443 IDQNYRDN
-451 PTNQTL
+451 PEHQAL
-457 FLANLKEQN
+457 FLENLKEQN

-472 RTMNRYG
+472 RAMNRYG
-479 ILGNYIPAFA
+479 VLGNYIPAFA

-523 FYDDFPLISAIFQRI
+523 FQDEFPLVSALYQRI

-563 LGETESIEFCL
+563 LGESESIEFCL
-574 AHGMSVAD
+574 AHGMSMAD

-602 KDISDPEVVTLFAD
+602 KDISDPEVVTVFAD
-616 LVGNVTHL
+616 LIGNVTHL

-678 TRKQALVMLD
+678 TRKQALIMLD
-688 NVDNQHMNRDE
+688 NVDNQRMNREE
-699 VLRLWDDLG
+699 VLSLWDDLG

-735 ASDADSTPLVV
+735 ASNADSTPLVV

-807 SGTLLVDV
+807 SGTLLADE
-815 DSQQELKQRLIDAF
+815 DSQHELKQKLINAF
-829 KNPTAPKLTH
+829 KNPTVPKLTH
-839 RRIPRQL
+839 KRIPRQL
-846 RHFDVA
+846 RHFDVP
-852 TTINFEFNDA
+852 TVINFEFNEA
-862 SNQHIMSLE
+862 SDQHIMSLQ

-889 QIEVHAAR
+889 SIEVHAAR

-906 DMFYISDQNDKA
+906 DMFYISDRNDERLTQAKLEA
-918 LSADKLDTL
+918 LKQ
-927 KAALITSLSIRNDT
+927 ALIDCLAVLADNSYS
-941 L
+941 

>member
-1 MFNCDVASID
+1 MFTCDVASIYITPLPSFPIKTVAD
-11 LTPMPTLTCSSNIT
+11 VRESPLLGIPKWLT
-25 ATTASI
+25 
-31 TAENLAADNL
+31 
-41 LANRLLADNLLT
+41 
-53 GSSLTDNST
+53 
-62 MEKSLFGLPEWLIQI
+62 QI

-86 RGVNIRQLVASRAC
+86 RGVSIRQLVTARSCA
-100 VIDELLIALFQWFEL
+100 IDSLLVALFTWFEL
-115 DKTDLALFATGG
+115 DNTDLAFFATGG
-127 YGRGELSLYSDVD
+127 YGRGELSLYSDID
-140 ILLLMPNEL
+140 ILLLAPNEISA
-149 DSDTSSKIDNLVA
+149 DVSAKINPLVA
-162 LLWDIGLEPA
+162 MLWDIGLEPA
-172 LSVRSVSD
+172 LSVRSVD
-180 CLEAALDHTVASA
+180 ECLEAALDHTIASS

-204 ALQEVPI
+204 DLQNVPNE
-211 QIVNKQW
+211 IVNKQW
-218 SPLAFFE
+218 SPRSFYE
-225 VKINEAKARYLQH
+225 IKTEEAKSRYLQH

-247 NIKTAPGGLRDIHII
+247 NIKTAPGGLRDIHLI

-291 LSFAEGYLWQ
+291 LNFSENYLWQ
-301 IRHYLHELT
+301 IRHHLHELT

-318 FDYQRDIAQLMGY
+318 FDYQREIAQLMGY
-331 ETQSDDQPNAA
+331 ETQPDDQPNAA

-371 IIEPQLPDEERPKK
+371 IIEPQLPDDERPHKH
-385 QPINARFNQVG
+385 PLNARFNQIG
-396 EQIAMAHHRVFAQH
+396 NQISMAHHRVFAQH
-410 PEAILEMF
+410 PESILEMF
-418 LLMGQYG
+418 LLMGQHG
-425 IKNVRTH
+425 IKYIRTH
-432 TLRAL
+432 TVRAL

-443 IDQAYRDN
+443 IDQNYRDN
-451 PTNQTL
+451 PTHKAL
-457 FLANLKEQN
+457 FLDNLKEQN

-472 RTMNRYG
+472 RAMNRYG
-479 ILGNYIPAFA
+479 VLGNYIPAFA
-489 QVTGLMQYDLFHRYT
+489 QVTGMMQYDLFHRYT

-513 RILHRFTDPR
+513 RILHRFTDER
-523 FYDDFPLISAIFQRI
+523 FHQDFPLVSSIFQRI

-549 FHDIAKGRGGNHSQ
+549 FHDIAKGRGGDHSL

-574 AHGMSVAD
+574 SHGMSEAD
-582 ANLVGWL
+582 ARLVGWL

-602 KDISDPEVVTLFAD
+602 KDISDPEVVTVFAD
-616 LVGNVTHL
+616 LIGNVTHL

-666 DAPTNRQDMISA
+666 DAPTNRQDMINA
-678 TRKQALVMLD
+678 TRKQALVMLND
-688 NVDNQHMNRDE
+688 ANNQHMNRAD

-724 EAILNHPPIGR
+724 EAILNHPPIGY
-735 ASDADSTPLVV
+735 ASNADSAPLIV

-758 QVFIYTQD
+758 QVFVYTQD
-766 QVNLFAVTMAVFD
+766 QANLFAVTMAVFD
-779 QMNLDV
+779 QMGLDV

-807 SGTLLVDV
+807 SGTLLVDE
-815 DSQQELKQRLIDAF
+815 DSQQELKQRLVDAF
-829 KNPTAPKLTH
+829 KNPTAPKLAH
-839 RRIPRQL
+839 KRLPRQL
-846 RHFDVA
+846 RHFEVA
-852 TTINFEFNDA
+852 TTINFEFNEA
-862 SNQHIMSLE
+862 SAQHIMSLE

-889 QIEVHAAR
+889 KIEVHAAR

-906 DMFYISDQNDKA
+906 DMFYISDQNDEP
-918 LSADKLDTL
+918 LSDDKLETL
-927 KAALITSLSIRNDT
+927 KETLLASLSIRTDNIYA
-941 L
+941 

>member
-1 MFNCDVASID
+1 MLNCDVATID
-11 LTPMPTLTCSSNIT
+11 LTPLPLLLNNT
-25 ATTASI
+25 A
-31 TAENLAADNL
+31 
-41 LANRLLADNLLT
+41 ANTSLLADTHDTEQLLI
-53 GSSLTDNST
+53 DIP
-62 MEKSLFGLPEWLIQI
+62 KWLSQI
-77 NDDISRALE
+77 NDDIGRALE
-86 RGVNIRQLVASRAC
+86 RGVNIRQLVAARAC
-100 VIDELLIALFQWFEL
+100 AIDRLLTALFTWFEL

-127 YGRGELSLYSDVD
+127 YGRGELSLYSDID
-140 ILLLMPNEL
+140 ILLLYPDEM
-149 DSDTSSKIDNLVA
+149 SADTNQKIDRLVA

-172 LSVRSVSD
+172 LSVRSVND
-180 CLEAALDHTVASA
+180 ALEAALDHTIASA
-193 LLEARLLIGNE
+193 QLEARLLIGNE
-204 ALQEVPI
+204 ALQQTPI

-218 SPLAFFE
+218 SPRDFYD
-225 VKINEAKARYLQH
+225 VKVAEARERYLQH

-247 NIKTAPGGLRDIHII
+247 NIKTAPGGLRDIHLV

-301 IRHYLHELT
+301 IRHYLHVLT

-318 FDYQRDIAQLMGY
+318 FDYQREIAQLMGY
-331 ETQSDDQPNAA
+331 ETQPDDEPNAA
-342 VERFMRDYYRCAMQI
+342 VERFMRDYYRCAMKI

-371 IIEPQLPDEERPKK
+371 IIESHLPDAERPKK
-385 QPINARFNQVG
+385 QPINAHFNQIG
-396 EQIAMAHHRVFAQH
+396 DQIAMSHHRVFAQH

-418 LLMGQYG
+418 LLMGQHG

-443 IDQAYRDN
+443 IDQVYRDN
-451 PTNQTL
+451 PVHQAL

-472 RTMNRYG
+472 RTMNRCG
-479 ILGNYIPAFA
+479 VLGSYIPAFA

-523 FYDDFPLISAIFQRI
+523 FYEDFPLVSSIFQRI

-549 FHDIAKGRGGNHSQ
+549 FHDIAKGRGGNHSE

-574 AHGMSVAD
+574 AHGMSLAD

-602 KDISDPEVVTLFAD
+602 KDISDPEVVTIFAN

-678 TRKQALVMLD
+678 TRKQTLEMLD
-688 NVDNQHMNRDE
+688 NVKNQHMNRDE

-724 EAILNHPPIGR
+724 EAILNHPPIGL
-735 ASDADSTPLVV
+735 ASNADSPPLVV

-758 QVFIYTQD
+758 QVFVYTQD
-766 QVNLFAVTMAVFD
+766 QMNLFAVTMAVFD

-802 VLLDR
+802 VLLDP
-807 SGTLLVDV
+807 SGTLLVDE
-815 DSQQELKQRLIDAF
+815 DSQQELKQRLINAF
-829 KNPTAPKLTH
+829 KDPTVLKLTNK
-839 RRIPRQL
+839 RMPRQL
-846 RHFDVA
+846 KHFEV
-852 TTINFEFNDA
+852 TTVINFEFNDA
-862 SNQHIMSLE
+862 SDQHIMSLE

-889 QIEVHAAR
+889 KIEVHAAR

-906 DMFYISDQNDKA
+906 DMFYISDQNDEPLSTDRLDA
-918 LSADKLDTL
+918 LKS
-927 KAALITSLSIRNDT
+927 ALIESLST
-941 L
+941 QKATVT

>member
-1 MFNCDVASID
+1 MFTCDAASID
-11 LTPMPTLTCSSNIT
+11 LTPLPSFSSKT
-25 ATTASI
+25 ATVDSLQPATNA
-31 TAENLAADNL
+31 TEKTL
-41 LANRLLADNLLT
+41 L
-53 GSSLTDNST
+53 GI
-62 MEKSLFGLPEWLIQI
+62 PEWLTQI
-77 NDDISRALE
+77 NLDISRALE
-86 RGVNIRQLVASRAC
+86 RGVNIRQLVAVRAC
-100 VIDELLIALFQWFEL
+100 AIDGLLIALFKWFEL

-127 YGRGELSLYSDVD
+127 YGRGELSLYSDID
-140 ILLLMPNEL
+140 ILLLSPDEVGT
-149 DSDTSSKIDNLVA
+149 DASGKIDRLVA

-172 LSVRSVSD
+172 LSVRSVND
-180 CLEAALDHTVASA
+180 ALEAALDHTIASA
-193 LLEARLLIGNE
+193 QLEARLLIGNDT
-204 ALQEVPI
+204 LQDFPA

-218 SPLAFFE
+218 SPRAFFE
-225 VKINEAKARYLQH
+225 VKTEEARARYLQH

-270 RVSKL
+270 RVTKL

-331 ETQSDDQPNAA
+331 EAQPDDQPNAA

-371 IIEPQLPDEERPKK
+371 IIEPNLPDDERPKK

-396 EQIAMAHHRVFAQH
+396 DQIAMAHHRVFAQH
-410 PEAILEMF
+410 PESILEMF

-443 IDQAYRDN
+443 IDQTYRDN
-451 PTNQTL
+451 PNHQTL

-479 ILGNYIPAFA
+479 VLGNYIPAFS

-513 RILHRFTDPR
+513 RILHRFTDPN
-523 FYDDFPLISAIFQRI
+523 FYEDFPLVSSLFQRI

-549 FHDIAKGRGGNHSQ
+549 FHDIAKGRGGNHSL

-574 AHGMSVAD
+574 AHGMSKAD

-678 TRKQALVMLD
+678 THKQAMVMLD
-688 NVDNQHMNRDE
+688 NVDNQHMNRSE

-724 EAILNHPPIGR
+724 EAILNHPPIGL
-735 ASDADSTPLVV
+735 ASNADSPPLVV

-758 QVFIYTQD
+758 QVFVYTQD
-766 QVNLFAVTMAVFD
+766 QTNLFAVTMAVFD

-802 VLLDR
+802 VLLDP
-807 SGTLLVDV
+807 SGTLLVDE
-815 DSQQELKQRLIDAF
+815 DSQQELKQRLINAF
-829 KNPTAPKLTH
+829 KDPTVLKLTNK
-839 RRIPRQL
+839 RMPRQL
-846 RHFDVA
+846 RHFEVK
-852 TTINFEFNDA
+852 TVINFEFNEA
-862 SNQHIMSLE
+862 SGQHIMSLE

-882 GQVFLQQ
+882 GQVFLQEK
-889 QIEVHAAR
+889 IEVHAAR

-906 DMFYISDQNDKA
+906 DMFYISDQNDEP
-918 LSADKLDTL
+918 LSADKLETL
-927 KAALITSLSIRNDT
+927 KTALTTSLSLHSDSAAT
-941 L
+941 

>member
-1 MFNCDVASID
+1 MFNCDVVSID
-11 LTPMPTLTCSSNIT
+11 LTPLP
-25 ATTASI
+25 
-31 TAENLAADNL
+31 
-41 LANRLLADNLLT
+41 LLT
-53 GSSLTDNST
+53 SDMASSMPVDTST
-62 MEKSLFGLPEWLIQI
+62 TEKSLLGIPEWLTQI

-86 RGVNIRQLVASRAC
+86 RGVNIRQLVAARAC
-100 VIDELLIALFQWFEL
+100 AIDGLLIALFTWFEL

-127 YGRGELSLYSDVD
+127 YGRGELSLYSDID
-140 ILLLMPNEL
+140 ILLLYPDEMEADTNE
-149 DSDTSSKIDNLVA
+149 KIDRLVA
-162 LLWDIGLEPA
+162 MLWDIGLEPA
-172 LSVRSVSD
+172 LSVRSVND
-180 CLEAALDHTVASA
+180 ALEAALDHTIASA
-193 LLEARLLIGNE
+193 QLEARLLVGNE
-204 ALQEVPI
+204 ALQDVPV

-218 SPLAFFE
+218 SPRAFYDA
-225 VKINEAKARYLQH
+225 KIEEARARYLQH

-247 NIKTAPGGLRDIHII
+247 NIKAAPGGLRDIHLV

-301 IRHYLHELT
+301 IRHYLHTLT

-318 FDYQRDIAQLMGY
+318 FDYQREIAQLMGY
-331 ETQSDDQPNAA
+331 ETQPDDQPNAA

-363 LTNHYYET
+363 LINHYYET
-371 IIEPQLPDEERPKK
+371 IIEPHLPDEERPKK

-396 EQIAMAHHRVFAQH
+396 DQISMSHHRVFAQH
-410 PEAILEMF
+410 PETILEMF

-432 TLRAL
+432 TVRAL

-443 IDQAYRDN
+443 IDQVYRDN
-451 PTNQTL
+451 PTHQAL

-472 RTMNRYG
+472 RAMNRYG
-479 ILGNYIPAFA
+479 VLGSYIPAFA

-523 FYDDFPLISAIFQRI
+523 FYEDFPLVSSIFQRI

-549 FHDIAKGRGGNHSQ
+549 FHDIAKGRGGNHSE
-563 LGETESIEFCL
+563 LGQTESIDFCL
-574 AHGMSVAD
+574 AHGMSLAD

-602 KDISDPEVVTLFAD
+602 KDISDPEVVTVFAN

-678 TRKQALVMLD
+678 TRKQTLEMLD
-688 NVDNQHMNRDE
+688 SVTNQHMNRDE

-724 EAILNHPPIGR
+724 EAILNHPPIGL
-735 ASDADSTPLVV
+735 ASNADSPPLVV

-758 QVFIYTQD
+758 QVFVYTQD
-766 QVNLFAVTMAVFD
+766 QTNLFAVTMAVFD

-802 VLLDR
+802 VLLDP
-807 SGTLLVDV
+807 SGTLLVDE

-829 KNPTAPKLTH
+829 KDPTVLKLTNK
-839 RRIPRQL
+839 RIPRQL
-846 RHFDVA
+846 RHFEV
-852 TTINFEFNDA
+852 TTVINFEFNEA
-862 SNQHIMSLE
+862 SDQHIMSLE

-882 GQVFLQQ
+882 GQVFLQEK
-889 QIEVHAAR
+889 IEVHAAR

-906 DMFYISDQNDKA
+906 DMFYISDQNDEP
-918 LSADKLDTL
+918 LSADRL
-927 KAALITSLSIRNDT
+927 KALKSALIASLSVQKDSNII
-941 L
+941 

>member
-1 MFNCDVASID
+1 MLNCDVATID
-11 LTPMPTLTCSSNIT
+11 LTPLPLLLNNT
-25 ATTASI
+25 A
-31 TAENLAADNL
+31 
-41 LANRLLADNLLT
+41 ANTSLLADTHDTEQLLI
-53 GSSLTDNST
+53 DIP
-62 MEKSLFGLPEWLIQI
+62 KWLSQI

-86 RGVNIRQLVASRAC
+86 RGVNIRQLVAARAC
-100 VIDELLIALFQWFEL
+100 AIDRLLTALFTWFEL

-127 YGRGELSLYSDVD
+127 YGRGELSLYSDID
-140 ILLLMPNEL
+140 ILLLYPDEM
-149 DSDTSSKIDNLVA
+149 SADTNQKIDRLVA

-172 LSVRSVSD
+172 LSVRSVND
-180 CLEAALDHTVASA
+180 ALEAALDHTIASA
-193 LLEARLLIGNE
+193 QLEARLLIGNE
-204 ALQEVPI
+204 ALQQTPI

-218 SPLAFFE
+218 SPRDFYD
-225 VKINEAKARYLQH
+225 VKVAEARERYLQH

-247 NIKTAPGGLRDIHII
+247 NIKTAPGGLRDIHLV

-301 IRHYLHELT
+301 IRHYLHVLT

-318 FDYQRDIAQLMGY
+318 FDYQREIAQLMGY
-331 ETQSDDQPNAA
+331 ETQPDDEPNAA
-342 VERFMRDYYRCAMQI
+342 VERFMRDYYRCAMKI

-371 IIEPQLPDEERPKK
+371 IIESHLPDAERPKK
-385 QPINARFNQVG
+385 QPINAHFNQIG
-396 EQIAMAHHRVFAQH
+396 DQIAMSHHRVFAQH

-418 LLMGQYG
+418 LLMGQHG

-443 IDQAYRDN
+443 IDQVYRDN
-451 PTNQTL
+451 PLHQAL

-472 RTMNRYG
+472 RTMNRCG
-479 ILGNYIPAFA
+479 VLGSYIPAFA

-523 FYDDFPLISAIFQRI
+523 FYEDFPLVSSIFQRI

-549 FHDIAKGRGGNHSQ
+549 FHDIAKGRGGNHSE

-574 AHGMSVAD
+574 AHGMSLAD

-602 KDISDPEVVTLFAD
+602 KDISDPEVVTIFAN

-678 TRKQALVMLD
+678 TRKQTLEMLD
-688 NVDNQHMNRDE
+688 NVKNQHMNRDE

-724 EAILNHPPIGR
+724 EAILNHPPIGL
-735 ASDADSTPLVV
+735 ASNADSPPLVV

-758 QVFIYTQD
+758 QVFVYTQD
-766 QVNLFAVTMAVFD
+766 QMNLFAVTMAVFD

-802 VLLDR
+802 VLLDP
-807 SGTLLVDV
+807 SGTLLVDE

-829 KNPTAPKLTH
+829 KDPTVLKLTNK
-839 RRIPRQL
+839 RMPRQL
-846 RHFDVA
+846 KHFEV
-852 TTINFEFNDA
+852 TTVINFEFNDA
-862 SNQHIMSLE
+862 SDQHIMSLE

-889 QIEVHAAR
+889 KIEVHAAR

-906 DMFYISDQNDKA
+906 DMFYISDQNDEPLSTDRLDA
-918 LSADKLDTL
+918 LKS
-927 KAALITSLSIRNDT
+927 ALIASLSTQKDT
-941 L
+941 VT

>member
-1 MFNCDVASID
+1 MFTCDVASIY
-11 LTPMPTLTCSSNIT
+11 LTPLPHLLINPVQ
-25 ATTASI
+25 ASQASRPSAGPAC
-31 TAENLAADNL
+31 T
-41 LANRLLADNLLT
+41 LADDPALL
-53 GSSLTDNST
+53 GI
-62 MEKSLFGLPEWLIQI
+62 PEWVIQI

-86 RGVNIRQLVASRAC
+86 RGVNIRQLVAARAC
-100 VIDELLIALFQWFEL
+100 AIDGLLIALFTWFEL

-127 YGRGELSLYSDVD
+127 YGRGELSLYSDID
-140 ILLLMPNEL
+140 ILLLAPDKIALNV
-149 DSDTSSKIDNLVA
+149 SSKIDSLVA
-162 LLWDIGLEPA
+162 MLWDIGLEPA
-172 LSVRSVSD
+172 LSVRSIAE
-180 CLEAALDHTVASA
+180 CLDAAQDHTIAST
-193 LLEARLLIGNE
+193 LLEARLLVGNE
-204 ALQEVPI
+204 ALQNIPTD
-211 QIVNKQW
+211 IVNKLW
-218 SPLAFFE
+218 SQKDFFE
-225 VKINEAKARYLQH
+225 VKIAEAKARYIQH

-247 NIKTAPGGLRDIHII
+247 NIKTAPGGLRDIHVI

-270 RVSKL
+270 RVTKL
-275 YDLVQQNFLTE
+275 YDLVQQDFLTE

-318 FDYQRDIAQLMGY
+318 FDYQREIAQLMGY
-331 ETQSDDQPNAA
+331 ETQPDDAPNAA

-363 LTNHYYET
+363 LINHYYET
-371 IIEPQLPDEERPKK
+371 IIEPQLPDAERPIKR
-385 QPINARFNQVG
+385 PLNAHFNQIG
-396 EQIAMAHHRVFAQH
+396 AQIAMAHHRVFAQH

-425 IKNVRTH
+425 IKNVRTR

-443 IDQAYRDN
+443 IDQNYRDN
-451 PTNQTL
+451 SEHQAL

-479 ILGNYIPAFA
+479 VLGNYIPAFA

-523 FYDDFPLISAIFQRI
+523 FQQDFPLVSAIFQRI

-563 LGETESIEFCL
+563 LGENESIAFCL

-582 ANLVGWL
+582 AELVGWL
-589 TRYHLLMSMTAQK
+589 TRYHLLMSLTAQK
-602 KDISDPEVVTLFAD
+602 KDISDPEIVTIFSN

-678 TRKQALVMLD
+678 TRKQALDMLD
-688 NVDNQHMNRDE
+688 GVANQHMNREE
-699 VLRLWDDLG
+699 VIRLWDDLG

-735 ASDADSTPLVV
+735 ASDADSAPLIVF
-746 LREHRELALDAV
+746 REHRELALDAV
-758 QVFIYTQD
+758 QVFVYTQD
-766 QVNLFAVTMAVFD
+766 QANLFAVTMAVFD

-807 SGTLLVDV
+807 SGTLLTDK
-815 DSQQELKQRLIDAF
+815 DSQQALEQSLIAAF

-839 RRIPRQL
+839 KRIPRQL
-846 RHFDVA
+846 RNFEVP
-852 TTINFEFNDA
+852 TLISFEFNEA
-862 SNQHIMSLE
+862 SGQHIMSLE

-889 QIEVHAAR
+889 AIEVHAAR

-906 DMFYISDQNDKA
+906 DMFYISDQRDA
-918 LSADKLDTL
+918 PLSAEKLEIL
-927 KAALITSLSIRNDT
+927 KAALISSLSLRHDNNHG
-941 L
+941 

>member
-1 MFNCDVASID
+1 MFTCDVATIHITPLPTLPAND
-11 LTPMPTLTCSSNIT
+11 LTPDSTL
-25 ATTASI
+25 
-31 TAENLAADNL
+31 L
-41 LANRLLADNLLT
+41 
-53 GSSLTDNST
+53 
-62 MEKSLFGLPEWLIQI
+62 GLSEWVVQT
-77 NDDISRALE
+77 NEDISRALE
-86 RGVNIRQLVASRAC
+86 RGVNIRQLVAARAC
-100 VIDELLIALFQWFEL
+100 AIDDLLIALFGWFDLNESG
-115 DKTDLALFATGG
+115 LALFATGG
-127 YGRGELSLYSDVD
+127 YGRGELSLHSDID
-140 ILLLMPNEL
+140 MMLLTPDVIAPETNA
-149 DSDTSSKIDNLVA
+149 KIDRLVA

-172 LSVRSVSD
+172 LSVRNIEE
-180 CLEAALDHTVASA
+180 CKEAARDHTVAST
-193 LLEARLLIGNE
+193 LLETRLLVGDE
-204 ALQEVPI
+204 ALQHVPSEV
-211 QIVNKQW
+211 VNQLW
-218 SPLAFFE
+218 SQQAFFE
-225 VKINEAKARYLQH
+225 VKIAEAKSRYLQH
-238 NATEYNLEP
+238 NATEFNLEP
-247 NIKTAPGGLRDIHII
+247 NIKTAPGGLRDIHIV

-270 RVSKL
+270 RVTKL

-301 IRHYLHELT
+301 IRHYLHKLT

-318 FDYQRDIAQLMGY
+318 FDYQRDIATQMGY
-331 ETQSDDQPNAA
+331 ICQPDDAPNAA

-363 LTNHYYET
+363 LIHHYFET
-371 IIEPQLPDEERPKK
+371 IIEPQLPDDERPIKR
-385 QPINARFNQVG
+385 PLNAHFNQVG
-396 EQIAMAHHRVFAQH
+396 DHIAIAHHRVFAQH
-410 PEAILEMF
+410 PEAILQMF

-425 IKNVRTH
+425 IKSIRTR

-443 IDQAYRDN
+443 IDQIYRDN
-451 PTNQTL
+451 PAHQAL
-457 FLANLKEQN
+457 FLANIKEQN

-472 RTMNRYG
+472 RVMNRYG
-479 ILGNYIPAFA
+479 VLGNYIPAFA

-504 VDAHTLFLI
+504 VDTHTLFLI
-513 RILHRFTDPR
+513 RILHRFTDAR
-523 FYDDFPLISAIFQRI
+523 FHQDFPLVSAIFQRI

-549 FHDIAKGRGGNHSQ
+549 FHDIAKGRGGNHSE
-563 LGETESIEFCL
+563 LGETEAISFCL
-574 AHGMSVAD
+574 AHGMSTAD
-582 ANLVGWL
+582 AKLVGWL

-616 LVGNVTHL
+616 MIGNVTHL

-655 SQTRR
+655 TQTRR

-666 DAPTNRQDMISA
+666 DAPTNRADMIAA
-678 TRKQALVMLD
+678 TRKQALSMLD
-688 NVDNQHMNRDE
+688 LVANQHMNRDE

-735 ASDADSTPLVV
+735 ASDSNSAPLIVF
-746 LREHRELALDAV
+746 REHRELALDAV
-758 QVFIYTQD
+758 QVFVYTQD
-766 QVNLFAVTMAVFD
+766 QANLFAVTMAVFD
-779 QMNLDV
+779 QMSLDV

-807 SGTLLVDV
+807 TGTLLTDS
-815 DSQQELKQRLIDAF
+815 DSQHELQQRLIDAF
-829 KNPTAPKLTH
+829 KNPTAPKLA
-839 RRIPRQL
+839 RKRIPRQL
-846 RHFDVA
+846 KHFEVPTKIHFD
-852 TTINFEFNDA
+852 FNAGA
-862 SNQHIMSLE
+862 SQHIMSLQ

-889 QIEVHAAR
+889 GIEVHAAR

-906 DMFYISDQNDKA
+906 DMFYISDKDDA
-918 LSADKLDTL
+918 PLSADKLE
-927 KAALITSLSIRNDT
+927 ALQTALSESLSAHHDN
-941 L
+941 LHA